1 MEIKICWKFYPKFE
15 NYTSLSFYFPI
26 SILKIL
32 PIFQVFI
39 EKDNMKNTNTE
50 TTVSKKIIL
59 TESQFERLSQN
70 IINQAKINKTR
81 R

>member
-1 MEIKICWKFYPKFE
+1 
-15 NYTSLSFYFPI
+15 
-26 SILKIL
+26 
-32 PIFQVFI
+32 
-39 EKDNMKNTNTE
+39 MKNTNTE